1 MSEVLAVA
9 EAEEQ
14 RIYVGGVFRLGPGDK
29 SAAAEVTPL
38 KCSQG
43 LPLWVVSNTGGSI
56 PESESGSDNSAEP
69 FVPDFLLYR
78 DTTPAEAARL
88 AEVSQASIV
97 RKPPRRSLF
106 QIAVAGIEPNCYAS
120 GIARETTASAQ
131 YPEVGIAGLYS
142 GGSEFA
148 YGSARM
154 VESLGAQAHSEGI
167 GLGKYTKALKGLL
180 YPKPQALS
188 DANESTHMVET
199 GVSRSATVR
208 VVEEASRRAI
218 ALAVSGG
225 GYNIFHLSTTDD
237 VSWQVGSLGRADEGD
252 GFREIGLDEVR
263 IGDRIVIT
271 SASSISAK
279 DVLSGIGGNQ
289 EFANSIANGYEH
301 PTMVISVN

>member
-43 LPLWVVSNTGGSI
+43 LPLWVASNTGGSI
-56 PESESGSDNSAEP
+56 PESENPAEP

-78 DTTPAEAARL
+78 DTTPAEVARL

-106 QIAVAGIEPNCYAS
+106 QIAVAGIEPNCYAG

-142 GGSEFA
+142 GGSEST
-148 YGSARM
+148 YGLALM
-154 VESLGAQAHSEGI
+154 VESLGVQAHSEGI
-167 GLGKYTKALKGLL
+167 GLDEFTKALKGLL
-180 YPKPQALS
+180 YPKPQELS
-188 DANESTHMVET
+188 DANESTHTVET

-208 VVEEASRRAI
+208 IMSQRAI
-218 ALAVSGG
+218 VLAR

-237 VSWQVGSLGRADEGD
+237 GSWQVDRLDDAGESASGPRKTELG
-252 GFREIGLDEVR
+252 VR
-263 IGDRIVIT
+263 TGDRIVIT
-271 SASSISAK
+271 SAADVSARS
-279 DVLSGIGGNQ
+279 LRTGRNQ
-289 EFANSIANGYEH
+289 KFANSIARRGRYLTRRRH
-301 PTMVISVN
+301 PTIVISVN